1 MNLGAMAFTLR
12 PYQSDLKARIYHE
25 WNQGHRNVLAV
36 MPTGGGKTKTFCDIA
51 REMAVDPAGPRLP
64 TTIMVHRKELV
75 SQISLT
81 LAEEGITHN
90 IIAPRSV
97 ILGITAAQRQLLGR
111 QFYDYKSVI
120 SVVSVDTLNSRIE
133 HHFKWAAGIR
143 LWITDE
149 ATHLLKENKWGQAV
163 MNFPDA
169 IGLGVTATPE
179 RLDKKGLGS
188 HADGVFDAM
197 VKGPTTRWLIDNKF
211 LSKYKIV
218 IPNSDY
224 ESYLKDATSG
234 ADFSKGNM
242 VSASE
247 RSRIVGD
254 VVLNYKKFADGKQ
267 AILFA
272 TDIDTGHKM
281 EKAFREAKVK
291 AKLLTGTTPDSER
304 LQSMVDFRDRK
315 IAVLLN
321 VDLFDEGLDVP
332 GIEAVIMA
340 RPTASVAKY
349 LQMCGRGLRILEGKP
364 HMILI
369 DHVGNVKRH
378 GYPDTPRKWTLDRI
392 KKRGIRHNFM
402 RICENTDCN
411 SPFDRALTECPY
423 CGWEIVRPKPGAGAG
438 RIPPEMVDGDMML
451 IDPETLREMYDKTI
465 LESPDNTARRVT
477 EAAGI
482 PAGKAAFKN
491 QKERIET
498 QKDLALTIAQWAG
511 VQRDYGYTDRQIQ
524 KRFFVDY
531 DMTITEALG
540 QKRAEMLDTIRQIK
554 GALQDE

>member
-1 MNLGAMAFTLR
+1 MAFTLR

-25 WNQGHRNVLAV
+25 WSQGHRNVLAV

-51 REMAVDPAGPRLP
+51 REMAIDPNGPRLP

-97 ILGITAAQRQLLGR
+97 ILGITNAQRQLLGR
-111 QFYDYKSVI
+111 QYYDYKSVI
-120 SVVSVDTLNSRIE
+120 SVVSVDTLNSRIVQ
-133 HHFKWAAGIR
+133 HYKWAATIK

-163 MNFPDA
+163 LNFPDA

-188 HADGVFDAM
+188 HVDGVFDAM
-197 VKGPTTRWLIDNKF
+197 VKGPSTKWLIDNKF
-211 LSKYKIV
+211 LSKYKIA

-224 ESYLKDATSG
+224 ESYLKEAASG

-242 VSASE
+242 INASE

-281 EKAFREAKVK
+281 EKAFRNANVK
-291 AKLLTGTTPDSER
+291 AVLLTGTTPDTER
-304 LQSMVDFRDRK
+304 LKAMNDFRDRK
-315 IAVLLN
+315 ISVLLN

-349 LQMCGRGLRILEGKP
+349 LQMCGRGLRILKGKP

-392 KKRGIRHNFM
+392 KKRGKRLNFM
-402 RICENTDCN
+402 RICDNTDCN

-423 CGWEIVRPKPGAGAG
+423 CGWTIPKPKASEGGG

-451 IDPETLREMYDKTI
+451 IDPDTLREMTERTV
-465 LESPDNTARRVT
+465 LESPDNMSRRVS
-477 EAAGI
+477 EAAGVH
-482 PAGKAAFKN
+482 AGKAAYKN
-491 QKERIET
+491 QTERIAT
-498 QKDLALTIAQWAG
+498 QKDLALVIAQWAG
-511 VQRDYGYTDRQIQ
+511 MQRDYGYTDRQIQ
-524 KRFFVDY
+524 KRFYVDFNI
-531 DMTITEALG
+531 TITEALG
-540 QKRAEMLDTIRQIK
+540 QKRAEMLDTIQFIK
-554 GALQDE
+554 GALRDD